1 MGCGLVKVPKK
12 TPIIKKN
19 IEIDKGYVGN
29 DNRLSL
35 YTVKEEMSE
44 MEQSRQ
50 PSNRQSVL
58 LLADNQYRVSNSNEL
73 NV

>member
-19 IEIDKGYVGN
+19 VEIDKEFVGN
-29 DNRLSL
+29 DNRFSL
-35 YTVKEEMSE
+35 YTVKEELSE

-58 LLADNQYRVSNSNEL
+58 LFAENQLRVGSSNEL